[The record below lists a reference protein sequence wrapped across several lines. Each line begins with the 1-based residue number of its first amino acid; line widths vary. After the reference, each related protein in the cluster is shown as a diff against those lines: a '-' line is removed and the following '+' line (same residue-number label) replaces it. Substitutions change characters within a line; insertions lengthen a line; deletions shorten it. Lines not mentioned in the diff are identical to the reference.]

1 MRRLLL
7 LLPATVLLAGCG
19 GSSSGSSMQGGSVV
33 KTIQISEREFSLTP
47 STVALSKPGTYAFH
61 ISNEG
66 TITHAFEG
74 EGNGVEEKTGDI
86 QAGSS
91 ATLEV
96 TFSKDGSYEIYCPID
111 GHKAQGMKGTLTVG
125 SAAGTGGTTTTPAET
140 TTRRTSTPATE
151 GAWWPTPSRP

>member
-47 STVALSKPGTYAFH
+47 TTVSLSKPGTYAFH
-61 ISNEG
+61 VSNQG
-66 TITHAFEG
+66 TTTHAIEV
-74 EGNGVEEKTGDI
+74 EGNGVEEKSGDI

-91 ATLEV
+91 AILEV
-96 TFSKDGSYEIYCPID
+96 TFSKDGSYEIT
-111 GHKAQGMKGTLTVG
+111 ARSTGT
-125 SAAGTGGTTTTPAET
+125 
-140 TTRRTSTPATE
+140 
-151 GAWWPTPSRP
+151 RPRA

>member
-61 ISNEG
+61 VSNEG
-66 TITHAFEG
+66 TITHAFEV
-74 EGNGVEEKTGDI
+74 EGNGVEEKSGDI
-86 QAGSS
+86 SAGSS

-96 TFSKDGSYEIYCPID
+96 TFSKEGSYEIYCPID

-140 TTRRTSTPATE
+140 TTTNKYP
-151 GAWWPTPSRP
+151 GY